1 LNSKNAWRILGQESY
16 SYEIAQAFEYDMENK
31 VIVVP
36 IGNAGNITAVMS
48 GFLKFYETGIIHYLP
63 KILGVQSDH
72 ANPVY
77 RYYLEPDAK
86 KRKFIPVAV
95 KPSVAQ
101 AAMIGNPVS
110 MPRVIH
116 LVNYYNKLSGGQ
128 NVFFIEVD
136 EQSIMDWELLAN
148 RNGHIA
154 CTHGGESLA
163 GLVVARK
170 QKIVDQDH
178 VAIVDSTAHSLK
190 FSGFQEMY
198 FENSF
203 PAEFEISPNPDLINT
218 PVYVHPV
225 DLKNVPAP
233 GKPLHGE
240 DFERF
245 IQEVSSEIAKI
256 LSLKKRQTT

>member
-1 LNSKNAWRILGQESY
+1 
-16 SYEIAQAFEYDMENK
+16 
-31 VIVVP
+31 
-36 IGNAGNITAVMS
+36 
-48 GFLKFYETGIIHYLP
+48 
-63 KILGVQSDH
+63 
-72 ANPVY
+72 
-77 RYYLEPDAK
+77 
-86 KRKFIPVAV
+86 
-95 KPSVAQ
+95 VAQ

-116 LVNYYNKLSGGQ
+116 LVDLYNRLSGRQ

-163 GLVVARK
+163 GLIVARK
-170 QKIVDQDH
+170 QKIVGQND

-198 FENSF
+198 FKNSF
-203 PAEFEISPNPDLINT
+203 PAEFEISPDPDLINT
-218 PVYVHPV
+218 PVYVHPD
-225 DLKNVPAP
+225 DLTNVPAP
-233 GKPLHGE
+233 GKPLQGA

-245 IQEVSSEIAKI
+245 IQGVSSEIAKI
-256 LSLKKRQTT
+256 LSLKKRRNT